1 MTTPTA
7 PRGLQL
13 PKAPPAYDA
22 RILQN
27 ALDKIERADLAVVKF
42 GRDIELAQGERLILR
57 APDGSRWAV
66 QVSAAGVLSA
76 VAA

>member
-1 MTTPTA
+1 MTTRTA

-13 PKAPPAYDA
+13 PKAPAAYDA

-27 ALDKIERADLAVVKF
+27 ALDLMERADLEGLKF
-42 GRDIELAQGERLILR
+42 GRDIELARGERLILR
-57 APDGSRWAV
+57 ASDGSRWAV
-66 QVSAAGVLSA
+66 QVSAAGVLST